1 MKKTY
6 IIPQITVEVLE
17 SEKMLA
23 ASMFDINNE
32 STQSITPTDEE
43 YDEEF
48 CVKGYS
54 FGESIFDE

>member
-23 ASMFDINNE
+23 GSKFDINNE

-43 YDEEF
+43 YDGEF
-48 CVKGYS
+48 AVKGS
-54 FGESIFDE
+54 GLEQEWDW

>member
-23 ASMFDINNE
+23 ASSFTTSSD
-32 STQSITPTDEE
+32 TQSITPTGEE
-43 YDEEF
+43 YDGEF
-48 CVKGYS
+48 AVKGS
-54 FGESIFDE
+54 GLEQEWDW